1 MNLFYLSTNKKYCM
15 FSWII
20 NVRLFH
26 VTKLKYL
33 TFHCQSLIQK
43 VAVVTNLENKF
54 TVYTACATASPLEL
68 VVCDNKSSHL

>member
-1 MNLFYLSTNKKYCM
+1 ML
-15 FSWII
+15 
-20 NVRLFH
+20 RLFH

-54 TVYTACATASPLEL
+54 TVHTACATDSTLEL
-68 VVCDNKSSHL
+68 VVFDNKSSHL